1 MAAPNVHLS
10 FAVRARPQ
18 DVRLRLMPAAVT
30 DGYTLIDELPNGF
43 AVRRRRVPVW
53 AIVLAVIL
61 FPLGLVFLLVR
72 TDDDVA
78 VALSNVYGGTGVTIT
93 GRASPGLQRALQT
106 ALAIY
111 QPAGTEPADAPPAAP
126 LPSSPPS
133 PSPPEAPAPAAS

>member
-18 DVRLRLMPAAVT
+18 DVRLQLMPAAVT

-72 TDDDVA
+72 TDDDVT
-78 VALSNVYGGTGVTIT
+78 VALSNVYGGTGVTIS
-93 GRASPGLQRALQT
+93 GPRRRRRRLRQRH
-106 ALAIY
+106 
-111 QPAGTEPADAPPAAP
+111 PR
-126 LPSSPPS
+126 PSSLSKRLPP
-133 PSPPEAPAPAAS
+133 